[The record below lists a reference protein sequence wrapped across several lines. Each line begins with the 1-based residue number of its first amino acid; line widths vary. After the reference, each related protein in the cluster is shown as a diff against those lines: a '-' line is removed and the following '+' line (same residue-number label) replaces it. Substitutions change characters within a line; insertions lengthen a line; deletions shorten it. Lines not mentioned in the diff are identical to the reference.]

1 MPQVSV
7 AQFYE
12 ANCEPLQL
20 SWVAGRR
27 GADFTLDRARI
38 EESGQG
44 LVGHLNILHPNW
56 VQVLSGIETEY
67 FERLD
72 PAEQERALARL
83 IKGGL
88 ACVIVADGEPVP
100 ERLIRLA
107 DGNDIA
113 LLASPRPSV
122 GLMWRLRDYLMHAL
136 AEVTTMHGVF
146 LDVLGMGVLLIGD
159 SGVGKSE
166 LALEL
171 ISRGNGLVADDVV
184 ELYRIAP
191 EVLEGRCP
199 PLLKDF
205 LEVRGLG
212 MLNIRSI
219 FGETAVRIKKNLKLI
234 VDLKKPVGGAIPGLE
249 RLPLNASTQ
258 EVLGV
263 RIRKVLLPVAAGRN
277 LAVLVEAAVR
287 NYILQLRGM
296 DSTQEFV
303 RRHEQQL
310 AAEPQER

>member
-7 AQFYE
+7 AQLYE
-12 ANCEPLQL
+12 AKRETLEL
-20 SWVAGRR
+20 SWAGKQR
-27 GADFTLDRARI
+27 GADVVLDRTKI
-38 EESGQG
+38 NESSQG
-44 LVGHLNILHPNW
+44 LVGHLNFLHPNW
-56 VQVLSGIETEY
+56 IQVLSEPEIEY
-67 FERLD
+67 FSSLD
-72 PAEQERALARL
+72 DAEQKRRL
-83 IKGGL
+83 
-88 ACVIVADGEPVP
+88 
-100 ERLIRLA
+100 ERLIEEGLTCMIITDGLPVPDSLIALA
-107 DGNDIA
+107 DSNGFA
-113 LLASPRPSV
+113 VLASPKPSV
-122 GLMWRLRDYLMHAL
+122 GLMWHMRDYLMRAL
-136 AEVTTMHGVF
+136 AESTTLHGVF
-146 LDVLGMGVLLIGD
+146 LDVLGMGVLLCGD

-191 EVLEGRCP
+191 TTLEGRCP

-219 FGETAVRIKKNLKLI
+219 YGETVVRRKKNLKLI
-234 VDLKKPVGGAIPGLE
+234 VELKKPVGGVVPGLE
-249 RLPLNASTQ
+249 RLPLNATTQ

-263 RIRKVLLPVAAGRN
+263 MIRKVLLPVAAGRN

-296 DSTQEFV
+296 DSTQEFI

-310 AAEPQER
+310 ASEG